1 MKAHPHRGPSRD
13 QAMLVSL
20 DRRPRR
26 LGQAHAIGPA
36 ADYPAQQGDAVGRF
50 ECRLLTETVSFG
62 SARPGGGVVYRGGFR
77 LPRKGFGGAPSPGG
91 SHGMS
96 AEAAVA
102 STPPRAPRPGT
113 VGGTRPEVDQYQY
126 QQAVDVK
133 LPTLAH
139 TPTQ

>member
-1 MKAHPHRGPSRD
+1 MCFGGSP
-13 QAMLVSL
+13 VSSIL
-20 DRRPRR
+20 DELYGDLWFTDV
-26 LGQAHAIGPA
+26 LG
-36 ADYPAQQGDAVGRF
+36 GD
-50 ECRLLTETVSFG
+50 
-62 SARPGGGVVYRGGFR
+62 VVYRGGFR

-96 AEAAVA
+96 AEAAAA

-126 QQAVDVK
+126 QHAVDVK

-139 TPTQ
+139 TPSAHV